1 MWGSAL
7 GSHWNCSLAKV
18 TTFPGDSLKT
28 EIGRVSPKTWCT
40 DKCLNAHC
48 LDHWGLFHGTLERCH
63 ISTVF
68 TSCGWWRAK
77 IFPIRDSQLARP
89 DQTEEHS
96 KSLVPQDAA
105 VN

>member
-1 MWGSAL
+1 M
-7 GSHWNCSLAKV
+7 
-18 TTFPGDSLKT
+18 KT